1 MKRSVIMF
9 LMLFV
14 FVFAIA
20 ETAIEN
26 VASDVFPTFENDK
39 VRITFDPNGGKII
52 EYLLKG
58 YESSEGGEHYNL
70 LPPLA
75 ATYPAEIE
83 GSGIK
88 DINQLLYDVEETDRG
103 MKFSSKV
110 GDISISK
117 EYIFQPG
124 TYFLEVELTLS
135 NDGDEE
141 YETDEV
147 QIQWG
152 PKIWSPGLSKT
163 MGKRYSGA
171 VVYAEDKVKNKALG
185 KKLGLAYTDFHWM
198 GYNSLYFAVVFF
210 NSPEIT
216 KGEIFKSRS
225 GDFWVSAAYDA
236 RSILPQESTSFT
248 LKTYIG
254 PKSTAVLK
262 DHGGEL
268 NKLVSMGLFGFL
280 TKLIIFLLKTIY
292 GVIPNY
298 GLAIIIITLMIKLLL
313 FPLSTASIKSMK
325 KMSKIQPE
333 LKKLQAQYKDDPKK
347 LNEETMKLYKI
358 FKVNPM
364 GGCLPVLVQLP
375 FFWAIYSAFSV
386 SIELR
391 GANFIFWIKDLARPD
406 TIATI
411 FGMPINILPILMGVA
426 MYLQQEIQ
434 GTQHSQSDSAKYMKF
449 LPFVFLIFF
458 WNMPS
463 ALVLYWLTNNILSI
477 IQTLVIYRQNEK

>member
-1 MKRSVIMF
+1 
-9 LMLFV
+9 
-14 FVFAIA
+14 
-20 ETAIEN
+20 
-26 VASDVFPTFENDK
+26 
-39 VRITFDPNGGKII
+39 
-52 EYLLKG
+52 
-58 YESSEGGEHYNL
+58 
-70 LPPLA
+70 
-75 ATYPAEIE
+75 
-83 GSGIK
+83 
-88 DINQLLYDVEETDRG
+88 
-103 MKFSSKV
+103 
-110 GDISISK
+110 
-117 EYIFQPG
+117 
-124 TYFLEVELTLS
+124 
-135 NDGDEE
+135 
-141 YETDEV
+141 
-147 QIQWG
+147 
-152 PKIWSPGLSKT
+152 
-163 MGKRYSGA
+163 
-171 VVYAEDKVKNKALG
+171 
-185 KKLGLAYTDFHWM
+185 
-198 GYNSLYFAVVFF
+198 
-210 NSPEIT
+210 
-216 KGEIFKSRS
+216 
-225 GDFWVSAAYDA
+225 
-236 RSILPQESTSFT
+236 
-248 LKTYIG
+248 
-254 PKSTAVLK
+254 
-262 DHGGEL
+262 
-268 NKLVSMGLFGFL
+268 
-280 TKLIIFLLKTIY
+280 
-292 GVIPNY
+292 
-298 GLAIIIITLMIKLLL
+298 
-313 FPLSTASIKSMK
+313 MK